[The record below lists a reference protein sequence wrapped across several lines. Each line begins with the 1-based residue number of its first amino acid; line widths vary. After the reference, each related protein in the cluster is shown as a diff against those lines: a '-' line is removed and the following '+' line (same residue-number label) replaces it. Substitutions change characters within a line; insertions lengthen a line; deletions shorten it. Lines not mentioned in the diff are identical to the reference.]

1 VYLNN
6 PAKDDMATVKPGG
19 GNGGDEELG
28 SVGVGA
34 GVGHA
39 QVTRAKVL
47 QLEVLL
53 HTHTQGIIK
62 T

>member
-1 VYLNN
+1 
-6 PAKDDMATVKPGG
+6 MATVKPGG